1 MTEARDAAGIDSLP
15 LDADTF
21 GDTVTVVQL
30 MELSTSTRSDI
41 DARTN
46 ELVSHLREL
55 LAEDMWE
62 GDEETGKLFGKACR
76 HLELSK
82 RPTPETSAYD
92 AFTFMQETATQADA
106 LLKVYVAKNGTG
118 PQ

>member
-1 MTEARDAAGIDSLP
+1 M
-15 LDADTF
+15 
-21 GDTVTVVQL
+21 VQF

-62 GDEETGKLFGKACR
+62 GDEETSKLFGKAYR
-76 HLELSK
+76 HLMLSK

-92 AFTFMQETATQADA
+92 AFTFMRKTATHADA
-106 LLKVYVAKNGTG
+106 LLRVYAAKNGTG